1 MAKSAPLL
9 LHPSVEYDKVGVG
22 MLRYAVGQR
31 AEIAQQSTTLQGLR
45 TIETNT
51 NVSDKTPH
59 EGLTDR
65 GSPGHHDGH
74 DQDEFP
80 PIETLWAQV
89 LENKQSRPPSG
100 SPTVMNSPTR
110 YEEYLQ
116 QQVQPDAPDL
126 IQTIY
131 EEPSSRVGVGR
142 HLRGGRGRSN
152 RHRQA
157 LRRSERIKA
166 RRKKSTKDPKSC

>member
-1 MAKSAPLL
+1 MAESAPVFPY
-9 LHPSVEYDKVGVG
+9 PSVEYDEARAE
-22 MLRYAVGQR
+22 MPRYAGQR
-31 AEIAQQSTTLQGLR
+31 AEIAQQSTILQGL
-45 TIETNT
+45 TMLETNT
-51 NVSDKTPH
+51 NLSDKTPH
-59 EGLTDR
+59 EGLTDI
-65 GSPGHHDGH
+65 GSLGHHDGH
-74 DQDEFP
+74 GQDEFP
-80 PIETLWAQV
+80 IATLWAQV
-89 LENKQSRPPSG
+89 WEKKQSGPPSG

-116 QQVQPDAPDL
+116 QEVQPDASDL
-126 IQTIY
+126 IDTVCK
-131 EEPSSRVGVGR
+131 EPSSRVGVGR